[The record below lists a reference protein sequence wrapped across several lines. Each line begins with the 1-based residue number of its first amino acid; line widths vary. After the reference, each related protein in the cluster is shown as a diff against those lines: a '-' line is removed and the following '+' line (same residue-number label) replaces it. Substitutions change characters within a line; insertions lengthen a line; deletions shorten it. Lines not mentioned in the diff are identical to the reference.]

1 MCELNDRFYC
11 LLVAVMAYVVGIPQC
26 IYKGYILA
34 AKSHWNIWYIIF
46 LVAWIMIFLAAI
58 LLIVGS
64 LTDKRPML
72 LTWLIVVLIFAVLV
86 MIVKIWELV
95 FVWKEW
101 GIILGIVS
109 IVFYIALIFCF
120 LYYPYVYQRNLKSEQ
135 NYY

>member
-26 IYKGYILA
+26 IYKGYIL
-34 AKSHWNIWYIIF
+34 
-46 LVAWIMIFLAAI
+46 AI